1 MPADSRAAHPSDRP
15 AGPAGLAALVGPAGL
30 AALVGSAGLAALVGP
45 AGLAALVGS
54 AGLAALVGPA
64 GLAALVGP
72 AGLAA
77 LVGPAG
83 LAALVGPAGLAALV
97 GPADRA
103 AHVGD
108 RAAGLGPAG
117 TCDRAIAAACGS
129 CRRRRR
135 HPSAARDGPSAGF
148 PASVGGP
155 AASGARHPWS
165 RSAPSVRA
173 YRSCCADPAGGSG
186 AHWDRVGARA
196 AADSCAFAPPALA

>member
-1 MPADSRAAHPSDRP
+1 MLADSRAAHPSGRP
-15 AGPAGLAALVGPAGL
+15 
-30 AALVGSAGLAALVGP
+30 
-45 AGLAALVGS
+45 

-103 AHVGD
+103 ARVGD
-108 RAAGLGPAG
+108 RAAGPGPAG
-117 TCDRAIAAACGS
+117 TYDRAIAAACGS
-129 CRRRRR
+129 YRQARRAPTSCHRRR
-135 HPSAARDGPSAGF
+135 HPSAVRDEPSAGF
-148 PASVGGP
+148 PASVADP
-155 AASGARHPWS
+155 AASGARHPWR

-173 YRSCCADPAGGSG
+173 CRSCCADPADGSG
-186 AHWDRVGARA
+186 AHWDQAGARA

>member
-1 MPADSRAAHPSDRP
+1 MPADSRAAHPSDRLAGP
-15 AGPAGLAALVGPAGL
+15 AGPAGLAALVGP
-30 AALVGSAGLAALVGP
+30 
-45 AGLAALVGS
+45 

-108 RAAGLGPAG
+108 RAGGLGPAG

-129 CRRRRR
+129 CRRARRARTSCRRRRR
-135 HPSAARDGPSAGF
+135 HPSPARDGPSAGF
-148 PASVGGP
+148 PAAVGGP
-155 AASGARHPWS
+155 AASGARHPWR

-196 AADSCAFAPPALA
+196 TADSCAFAPPALA